1 MLLKKKC
8 KNYGKYLWCAR
19 SREEMRTQDCD
30 HPDRAIEMRIPGNI
44 IMDVRPEENEEGSED
59 YRWLMKEAAS
69 GEFWFSLDTVVD
81 WIKRREPVDPPRDEK
96 QKK

>member
-1 MLLKKKC
+1 
-8 KNYGKYLWCAR
+8 
-19 SREEMRTQDCD
+19 
-30 HPDRAIEMRIPGNI
+30 
-44 IMDVRPEENEEGSED
+44 MDVRPEENEEGRED

-81 WIKRREPVDPPRDEK
+81 WIKKREPVDPPRDEK